1 MPSMKAFEEQPEL
14 FLRINERQ
22 NAFIM
27 ALPSMFLLH
36 YGFSSDSSSS
46 ETHQFLFIMTW

>member
-27 ALPSMFLLH
+27 ASEECHQCFFLLMA
-36 YGFSSDSSSS
+36 SS
-46 ETHQFLFIMTW
+46 ECEEKNR